1 MNKQLYLLLFLCT
14 STLLTAQSGLR
25 VGAHNG
31 LHFSTLQ
38 FRGSDALDVNST
50 TQPLLGY
57 RVGMLLEIPINAGFC
72 LRTGGDFLLSG
83 TKQDLPFSSYTTKIK
98 VYYFQAP
105 VMLAYS
111 SQYFFVGA
119 GGYGS
124 IAWMGTFEATT
135 NNAAYADLPLYN
147 NFKSLTFG
155 SSANRDFTRLD
166 YGMIAELGL
175 RYKYFELSGY
185 YLHGIRNINPA
196 ASEYRVSVK
205 NRSIGISLSFIY
217 TIVKP
222 AH

>member
-1 MNKQLYLLLFLCT
+1 MKKQFYLLLFLCS

-31 LHFSTLQ
+31 LHFSILQ
-38 FRGSDALDVNST
+38 FSGSDALNVNNT

-57 RVGMLLEIPINAGFC
+57 RVGMLLELPINAGFC

-83 TKQDLPFSSYTTKIK
+83 TKQDLPFSSYTSKLK
-98 VYYFQAP
+98 VYSFQAP

-124 IAWMGTFEATT
+124 IAWMGTFEATI
-135 NNAAYADLPLYN
+135 NENRAISSDLGVP

-205 NRSIGISLSFIY
+205 NRSVGISLSFIC
-217 TIVKP
+217 TL
-222 AH
+222 

>member
-1 MNKQLYLLLFLCT
+1 MKKQLYLLLFLCS

-38 FRGSDALDVNST
+38 FSGSDALDVNST

-57 RVGMLLEIPINAGFC
+57 RVGIMLEIPIHARFC

-83 TKQDLPFSSYTTKIK
+83 TKQDLPFSAYTSKLK
-98 VYYFQAP
+98 VYSFQAP

-111 SQYFFVGA
+111 CQYFFVGA

-124 IAWMGTFEATT
+124 IAWMGTFEATI
-135 NNAAYADLPLYN
+135 NKNRSVYSDLGVP
-147 NFKSLTFG
+147 NFKTLTFG
-155 SSANRDFTRLD
+155 SSANNDFSRLD

-196 ASEYRVSVK
+196 ASEYRVSVR
-205 NRSIGISLSFIY
+205 NRSVGISLSLIC
-217 TIVKP
+217 TL
-222 AH
+222 